1 MTEYGDI
8 EVIRQIL
15 ELNIGEQE
23 EKLIYLKDLAN
34 VWLNTFYPSDVLN
47 EVSSDAKNAA
57 VNFYTAYLFTI
68 STGGFTIEVPA
79 TAGEFKRVGESYL
92 KQAMNSIGE
101 IYKIRK
107 VNK

>member
-1 MTEYGDI
+1 MSEYGNI

-15 ELNIGEQE
+15 ELNVGEQE
-23 EKLIYLKDLAN
+23 EKLIYLKELAN
-34 VWLNTFYPSDVLN
+34 VWLITFYPSDVLN

-68 STGGFTIEVPA
+68 STGGFTTEVPA

>member
-1 MTEYGDI
+1 MSDYGNI

-15 ELNIGEQE
+15 ELDVGEHE
-23 EKLIYLKDLAN
+23 EKLIYLKELAN
-34 VWLNTFYPSDVLN
+34 TWLNTFYPTDVLN

-68 STGGFTIEVPA
+68 STGGFTTEVPA
-79 TAGEFKRVGESYL
+79 TADEFKNVGETYL

-101 IYKIRK
+101 IFQIRK